1 MKVKEV
7 VRMVKNS
14 IGIESIGTYIPK
26 ERHTAEYISSM
37 SGTPVEILKTKMGM
51 LSKSVPGPDDHTV
64 AMGVKAA
71 KIAIERAGIDPANDI
86 DLVIWAGEV
95 YAEHPMQTYAIKFQ
109 GEIGATKAWAF
120 DVNQRC
126 GTIVVAMMLA
136 KSMMQTH
143 GYKRV
148 IIGSGY
154 RNSDLIDYGNIRTR
168 FMHDLAASGVAM
180 ILRNDYDQNIVLEG
194 SVISD
199 GQFSEDVYV
208 PAGGTVMPITCEAI
222 EKRLI
227 YLDVTDPEGLKQRLD
242 NLSMKNFVTVVD
254 QSLEK
259 SGYTRSDID
268 YLGLIRMKR
277 SAFEYVANE
286 LGVHPYDQSTY
297 FEEWGHMGQNDSIV
311 SLEEG
316 LKSGKIKDG
325 DLVVLTAAGI
335 GWSWNAMTIKWG
347 MKK

>member
-1 MKVKEV
+1 MKD
-7 VRMVKNS
+7 N
-14 IGIESIGTYIPK
+14 IGIEAIGTYIPE
-26 ERHTAEYISSM
+26 ERHTAEYISSQ

-51 LSKSVPGPDDHTV
+51 LSKSVPGKDDHTV

-71 KIAIERAGIDPANDI
+71 KIAIERAGIDPAKDI

-109 GEIGATKAWAF
+109 GDIGAIKAWAF

-136 KSMMQTH
+136 KSLMQTQ

-180 ILRNDYDQNIVLEG
+180 ILKAETNENIVLEG

-222 EKRLI
+222 EKRLT

-242 NLSMKNFVTVVD
+242 KLSMKNFIAVVD

-259 SGYTRSDID
+259 SGFSRSDID

-277 SAFEYVANE
+277 SAFEYVANTV
-286 LGVHPYDQSTY
+286 GVDPYEQSTY

-325 DLVVLTAAGI
+325 HLVVLTAAGI

-347 MKK
+347 KQK

>member
-1 MKVKEV
+1 MKEIP
-7 VRMVKNS
+7 
-14 IGIESIGTYIPK
+14 IGIEAIGTYIPK
-26 ERHTAEYISSM
+26 ERHTAEYISSQ
-37 SGTPVEILKTKMGM
+37 SGTPVEVIKEKIGM
-51 LSKSVPGPDDHTV
+51 ISKSVPGPDDHTV

-71 KIAIERAGIDPANDI
+71 KIAIERAGIDPKEI

-109 GEIGATKAWAF
+109 GEVGATKAWAF

-126 GTIVVAMMLA
+126 GTVVVAMMLA
-136 KSMMQTH
+136 KSLMLTQ

-148 IIGSGY
+148 LIGSGY
-154 RNSDLIDYGNIRTR
+154 RNSDLIDYTNIRTR

-180 ILRNDYDQNIVLEG
+180 ILRADYNQNVVLDG

-222 EKRLI
+222 EKRLT

-242 NLSMKNFVTVVD
+242 QLSMKNFVSVVD
-254 QSLEK
+254 ESLKK
-259 SGYTRSDID
+259 SGYTREDID

-286 LGVHPYDQSTY
+286 LGVHPYEQSTY
-297 FEEWGHMGQNDSIV
+297 FTEWGHMGQNDAIISI
-311 SLEEG
+311 EEG
-316 LKSGKIKDG
+316 LKDGKINDD
-325 DLVVLTAAGI
+325 DLVVLAAAGI
-335 GWSWNAMTIKWG
+335 GWSWNAMCIKWG
-347 MKK
+347 KQK

>member
-1 MKVKEV
+1 MMKDIHV
-7 VRMVKNS
+7 
-14 IGIESIGTYIPK
+14 GIEAIGTYIPK
-26 ERHTAEYISSM
+26 ERHTAEYISSK
-37 SGTPVEILKTKMGM
+37 SGTPVDIIKTKMGM
-51 LSKSVPGPDDHTV
+51 ISKAVPGRDDHTV

-71 KIAIERAGIDPANDI
+71 KVAIERAGIDPAKDI

-109 GEIGATKAWAF
+109 GEIGATNAWAF

-136 KSMMQTH
+136 KSLMQTQ
-143 GYKRV
+143 GYRRV

-180 ILRNDYDQNIVLEG
+180 VLKADYDKNIVLEG

-208 PAGGTVMPITCEAI
+208 PAGGTVMPISCEAI
-222 EKRLI
+222 EQGLI
-227 YLDVTDPEGLKQRLD
+227 YLDVTDSEGLKQRLD
-242 NLSMKNFVTVVD
+242 KLSMKNFVAVVD
-254 QSLEK
+254 QSLER
-259 SGYTRSDID
+259 SGYGRKDIG

-286 LGVHPYDQSTY
+286 LGVDPYKQATY

-316 LKSGKIKDG
+316 LKDGKIKDG
-325 DLVVLTAAGI
+325 DIVVLTAAGI

-347 MKK
+347 KEK

>member
-1 MKVKEV
+1 MKEIP
-7 VRMVKNS
+7 
-14 IGIESIGTYIPK
+14 IGIEAIGTYIPK
-26 ERHTAEYISSM
+26 ERHTAEYISSQ
-37 SGTPVEILKTKMGM
+37 SGTPVEVIKDKIGM
-51 LSKSVPGPDDHTV
+51 ISKSVPGPDDHTV

-71 KIAIERAGIDPANDI
+71 KIAIERAGIDPKEI

-109 GEIGATKAWAF
+109 GEVGATNAWAF

-126 GTIVVAMMLA
+126 GTVVVAMILA
-136 KSMMQTH
+136 KSLMLTQ

-148 IIGSGY
+148 LIGSGY
-154 RNSDLIDYGNIRTR
+154 RNSDLIDYSNIRTR

-180 ILRNDYDQNIVLEG
+180 ILRADYNQNVVLEG

-208 PAGGTVMPITCEAI
+208 PAGGTVMPISCEAI

-242 NLSMKNFVTVVD
+242 KLSMKNFVSVVD
-254 QSLEK
+254 ESLKK
-259 SGYTRSDID
+259 SGYNRKDID

-286 LGVHPYDQSTY
+286 LGVHPYEQSTY
-297 FEEWGHMGQNDSIV
+297 FTEWGHMGQNDAIISI
-311 SLEEG
+311 EEG
-316 LKSGKIKDG
+316 LKDGKIKEG
-325 DLVVLTAAGI
+325 DLVVLAAAGI
-335 GWSWNAMTIKWG
+335 GWSWNAMCINWG
-347 MKK
+347 KQK

>member
-1 MKVKEV
+1 MKDT
-7 VRMVKNS
+7 
-14 IGIESIGTYIPK
+14 IGIEAIGTYIPE
-26 ERHTAEYISSM
+26 ERHTAEYISSK
-37 SGTPVEILKTKMGM
+37 SGTPVEILKTKMGL
-51 LSKSVPGPDDHTV
+51 LSKSVPGKDDHTV

-71 KIAIERAGIDPANDI
+71 KIAIERAGIDPAKDI

-95 YAEHPMQTYAIKFQ
+95 YAEHPMQTYGIKFQ
-109 GEIGATKAWAF
+109 GDIGATRAWAF

-126 GTIVVAMMLA
+126 GTIVVTIVVAMMLA

-180 ILRNDYDQNIVLEG
+180 ILRNDYNENIVLEG

-208 PAGGTVMPITCEAI
+208 PAGGTVMPISCDAI
-222 EKRLI
+222 DKRLI

-242 NLSMKNFVTVVD
+242 KLSMKNFVAVVD

-259 SGYTRSDID
+259 SGYTRSEID

-277 SAFEYVANE
+277 SAFEYVAKE
-286 LGVHPYDQSTY
+286 LGVEPYEQSTY

-347 MKK
+347 KKK

>member
-1 MKVKEV
+1 MKETTV
-7 VRMVKNS
+7 
-14 IGIESIGTYIPK
+14 GIESIGVYIPK
-26 ERHTAEYISSM
+26 ERHTAEYIASQ
-37 SGTPVEILKTKMGM
+37 SGTPVDIIKTKIGM
-51 LSKSVPGPDDHTV
+51 LSKAVPGPDDHTV

-71 KIAIERAGIDPANDI
+71 KIAIERAGIDPKEI

-109 GEIGATKAWAF
+109 GDIGATNAWAF

-136 KSMMQTH
+136 KSMMLTQ

-154 RNSDLIDYGNIRTR
+154 RNSDLIDYTNIRTR

-180 ILRNDYDQNIVLEG
+180 ILRADYDQNVILEG

-208 PAGGTVMPITCEAI
+208 PAGGTVMPISCEAI
-222 EKRLI
+222 EKGLI
-227 YLDVTDPEGLKQRLD
+227 YLDVTDPEGLKERLD
-242 NLSMKNFVTVVD
+242 RLSMKNFVSVVD
-254 QSLEK
+254 ESLKK
-259 SGYTRSDID
+259 SGYKREDID

-286 LGVHPYDQSTY
+286 LGVDPYEQSTY
-297 FEEWGHMGQNDSIV
+297 FTEWGHMGQNDAIV
-311 SLEEG
+311 SIEEG

-335 GWSWNAMTIKWG
+335 GWSWNAMCIKWG
-347 MKK
+347 KQE